1 MDWLSDPQTWASL
14 LTLTALEV
22 VLGIDNLIFLSILA
36 GRLPP
41 ERQPLA
47 RRAGLVLALGLRLGL
62 LATIAWVMR
71 LTQPLFAVA
80 GWAFSWRDLILIGGG
95 LFLVY
100 KGTREIHERIEG
112 DGEHNCARGA
122 RASLIGTIAQI
133 AVLDIVFSL
142 DSVITAVGMANQLP
156 VMMAAVVI
164 AVGVMMLAA
173 APVSDFVNRRP
184 TVKML
189 ALSFLLLIGMTLIA
203 DGFGAHFP
211 KGYIDAAIG
220 FSMFV
225 ELLNQLAGR
234 NRRRHVPDAL
244 RQRTVGTSFRP

>member
-14 LTLTALEV
+14 LTLTVLEI

-47 RRAGLVLALGLRLGL
+47 RRTGLVLALGLRLGL
-62 LATIAWVMR
+62 LAAIAWIMR
-71 LTQPLFAVA
+71 LTEPLFTIAR
-80 GWAFSWRDLILIGGG
+80 WAFSWRDLILIGGG

-100 KGTREIHERIEG
+100 KGTGEIHERIEG
-112 DGEHNCARGA
+112 GGEHEAARTA
-122 RASLIGTIAQI
+122 HASLIGTIAQI

-173 APVSDFVNRRP
+173 APVSGFVNRHP

-203 DGFGAHFP
+203 DGFGAHVP
-211 KGYIDAAIG
+211 KGYIYAAIG
-220 FSMFV
+220 FSMLV

-234 NRRRHVPDAL
+234 NRRRRVPDAI
-244 RQRTVGTSFRP
+244 RESQRSR

>member
-14 LTLTALEV
+14 LTLTVLEI

-47 RRAGLVLALGLRLGL
+47 RRTGLVLALGLRLGL
-62 LATIAWVMR
+62 LAAIAWIMR
-71 LTQPLFAVA
+71 LTEPLFTIAR
-80 GWAFSWRDLILIGGG
+80 WAFSWRDLILIGGG

-100 KGTREIHERIEG
+100 KGTGEIHERIEG
-112 DGEHNCARGA
+112 GGEHEGA
-122 RASLIGTIAQI
+122 RTAHASLIGTIAQI

-173 APVSDFVNRRP
+173 APVSGFVNRHP

-203 DGFGAHFP
+203 DGFGAHVP
-211 KGYIDAAIG
+211 KGYIYAAIG
-220 FSMFV
+220 FSMLV

-234 NRRRHVPDAL
+234 NRRRGAVPAG
-244 RQRTVGTSFRP
+244 QRGGSSE